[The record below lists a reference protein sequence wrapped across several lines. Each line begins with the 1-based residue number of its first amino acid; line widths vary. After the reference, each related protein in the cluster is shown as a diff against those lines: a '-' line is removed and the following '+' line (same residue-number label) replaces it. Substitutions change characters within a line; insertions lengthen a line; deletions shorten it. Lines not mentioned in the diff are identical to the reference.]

1 LNAIH
6 PSCFLVFTS
15 AVQVGNAIGDAGAE
29 AIAEGLKV
37 NNSLLAL
44 YLVSICVLVILNK
57 PAKGHI
63 DSAHAFAAARQ
74 RSWKCWCLQ
83 ACRVAAIKQ

>member
-6 PSCFLVFTS
+6 PSCFLVFTR
-15 AVQVGNAIGDAGAE
+15 AMQVGNAIGDVGAE
-29 AIAEGLKV
+29 AIAEGLIV

-57 PAKGHI
+57 LAKRNMKMTT
-63 DSAHAFAAARQ
+63 AR
-74 RSWKCWCLQ
+74 SHS
-83 ACRVAAIKQ
+83 